1 MSGGRAPGQQPAQ
14 PPPKSPR
21 GSSPL
26 SFWQGLLLIV
36 AAFVL
41 ASAIAGALGA
51 INLGTALSF
60 GQIAVALTVVYL
72 MLRR

>member
-1 MSGGRAPGQQPAQ
+1 MSW
-14 PPPKSPR
+14 PR
-21 GSSPL
+21 
-26 SFWQGLLLIV
+26 QLLLIL
-36 AAFVL
+36 AAFAL
-41 ASAIAGALGA
+41 ASALADLLGA